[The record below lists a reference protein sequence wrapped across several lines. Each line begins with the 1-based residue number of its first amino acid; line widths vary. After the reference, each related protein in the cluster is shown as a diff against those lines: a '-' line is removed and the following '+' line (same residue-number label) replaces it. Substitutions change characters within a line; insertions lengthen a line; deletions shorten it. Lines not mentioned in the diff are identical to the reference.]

1 MSTTTSQRIAVV
13 GATGRVGH
21 HAVDILERR
30 GHTVVPIS
38 RATGVDVITRE
49 GLDDALA
56 GVDTIIDAA
65 TGPSPEEKAATE
77 FFTTAA
83 HNLQQSGS
91 AAGVRRI
98 IVVSIVNTDKFTGGY
113 GVAKVAHELVSL
125 EGPVPAHVLRAT
137 QFHELVEQLM
147 QWGRQD
153 GVARLQNMRTQ
164 PIAARTVAEELA
176 DLATVPA
183 AVEQRITDIAGPRE
197 EDVVELG
204 RMLAA
209 RLNDPMQVEGYSNV
223 DDPDAAL
230 YETGALLPG
239 RDAKLAGPTFEEWL
253 EAN

>member
-1 MSTTTSQRIAVV
+1 MSPTSQKIAVV

-21 HAVDILERR
+21 HAVDLLEQR
-30 GHTVVPIS
+30 GHIVVPIS
-38 RATGVDVITRE
+38 RRTGVDVITTE
-49 GLDDALA
+49 GLQDALA

-65 TGPSPEEKAATE
+65 TGPSPEAKPATE

-83 HNLQQSGS
+83 HNLQKAGA
-91 AAGVRRI
+91 AAGVQRI

-113 GVAKVAHELVSL
+113 GVAKVAHESVTL

-176 DLATVPA
+176 DLATGPLA
-183 AVEQRITDIAGPRE
+183 AEQRVTNIAGPRE

-209 RLNDPMQVEGYSNV
+209 TLGDPVQVEGYSNPG
-223 DDPDAAL
+223 DPDAHL

-239 RDAKLAGPTFEEWL
+239 PDAKLAGPTYEEWL
-253 EAN
+253 TAN